1 MKSDLH
7 FKESNITF
15 LKLFVFLLISI
26 TFLFFDKDL
35 SYGNKVRDNL
45 SYLIEPVYNLANYPS
60 QISESMKTFFKTKND
75 LINENNNLKK
85 KIQIQSGII
94 QKLPSLTE
102 ENKRLKKLL
111 DSSTSVSSA
120 KILLVE
126 LIRVNLN
133 PFSNKVIINQGREK
147 NLYIGQPVID
157 STGILGQISEINETF
172 SVVTLITDPGH
183 ALLGVNTRTNK
194 RIVISGTGDNR
205 KLKAKYI
212 ALNEDVIEGDSL
224 ITSGLDNVF
233 PEGYLIGKISKI
245 KKNINQDFLDVI
257 VVPSS
262 ALSSNREVM
271 VLW

>member
-60 QISESMKTFFKTKND
+60 QISDSMKTFFKTKNE

-133 PFSNKVIINQGREK
+133 PFSNKVIINQGKEK
-147 NLYIGQPVID
+147 IY
-157 STGILGQISEINETF
+157 ILG
-172 SVVTLITDPGH
+172 
-183 ALLGVNTRTNK
+183 
-194 RIVISGTGDNR
+194 
-205 KLKAKYI
+205 
-212 ALNEDVIEGDSL
+212 SL
-224 ITSGLDNVF
+224 
-233 PEGYLIGKISKI
+233 
-245 KKNINQDFLDVI
+245 
-257 VVPSS
+257 
-262 ALSSNREVM
+262 
-271 VLW
+271 

>member
-15 LKLFVFLLISI
+15 LKLFVFLILSI
-26 TFLFFDKDL
+26 LFLFLDKDL
-35 SYGNKVRDNL
+35 DYGNKVRNNI
-45 SYLIEPVYNLANYPS
+45 SYLIQPVYNLASLPS
-60 QISESMKTFFKTKND
+60 KISDNIQIYFKNKNE
-75 LINENNNLKK
+75 LIEENNILKK

-94 QKLPSLTE
+94 QKIPSLTE
-102 ENKRLKKLL
+102 ENNRLKKLL
-111 DSSTSVSSA
+111 DSSISFNSS
-120 KILLVE
+120 KILLAE
-126 LIRVNLN
+126 LIRVNLS
-133 PFSNKVIINQGREK
+133 PFSNKIIINKGGDK
-147 NLYIGQPVID
+147 NLSVGQTVID
-157 STGILGQISEINETF
+157 STGILGQISEINQTF

-183 ALLGVNTRTNK
+183 ALLGVNTRTKK

-205 KLKAKYI
+205 KLKAMYI
-212 ALNEDVIEGDSL
+212 ALNEDVMEGDSL

-245 KKNINQDFLDVI
+245 KKDINQDFLDVSVI
-257 VVPSS
+257 PSS

>member
-1 MKSDLH
+1 
-7 FKESNITF
+7 
-15 LKLFVFLLISI
+15 
-26 TFLFFDKDL
+26 
-35 SYGNKVRDNL
+35 
-45 SYLIEPVYNLANYPS
+45 
-60 QISESMKTFFKTKND
+60 
-75 LINENNNLKK
+75 
-85 KIQIQSGII
+85 
-94 QKLPSLTE
+94 
-102 ENKRLKKLL
+102 
-111 DSSTSVSSA
+111 
-120 KILLVE
+120 LVE
-126 LIRVNLN
+126 LIKVNLN
-133 PFSNKVIINQGREK
+133 PFSNKVIINQGKEK

>member
-1 MKSDLH
+1 M
-7 FKESNITF
+7 
-15 LKLFVFLLISI
+15 
-26 TFLFFDKDL
+26 
-35 SYGNKVRDNL
+35 
-45 SYLIEPVYNLANYPS
+45 
-60 QISESMKTFFKTKND
+60 
-75 LINENNNLKK
+75 
-85 KIQIQSGII
+85 
-94 QKLPSLTE
+94 
-102 ENKRLKKLL
+102 
-111 DSSTSVSSA
+111 
-120 KILLVE
+120 
-126 LIRVNLN
+126 
-133 PFSNKVIINQGREK
+133 
-147 NLYIGQPVID
+147 
-157 STGILGQISEINETF
+157 
-172 SVVTLITDPGH
+172 ITDPGH

>member
-1 MKSDLH
+1 
-7 FKESNITF
+7 
-15 LKLFVFLLISI
+15 
-26 TFLFFDKDL
+26 
-35 SYGNKVRDNL
+35 
-45 SYLIEPVYNLANYPS
+45 
-60 QISESMKTFFKTKND
+60 MKTFFKTKND

-133 PFSNKVIINQGREK
+133 PFSNKVIINQGKEK

-194 RIVISGTGDNR
+194 RIVISGTGDN
-205 KLKAKYI
+205 L
-212 ALNEDVIEGDSL
+212 SL
-224 ITSGLDNVF
+224 IH
-233 PEGYLIGKISKI
+233 I
-245 KKNINQDFLDVI
+245 
-257 VVPSS
+257 
-262 ALSSNREVM
+262 
-271 VLW
+271 

>member
-26 TFLFFDKDL
+26 TFLFFANDL

-60 QISESMKTFFKTKND
+60 QISDSMKTFFKTKND

-111 DSSTSVSSA
+111 DSSTSVS
-120 KILLVE
+120 
-126 LIRVNLN
+126 
-133 PFSNKVIINQGREK
+133 
-147 NLYIGQPVID
+147 
-157 STGILGQISEINETF
+157 
-172 SVVTLITDPGH
+172 
-183 ALLGVNTRTNK
+183 
-194 RIVISGTGDNR
+194 
-205 KLKAKYI
+205 
-212 ALNEDVIEGDSL
+212 
-224 ITSGLDNVF
+224 
-233 PEGYLIGKISKI
+233 
-245 KKNINQDFLDVI
+245 
-257 VVPSS
+257 
-262 ALSSNREVM
+262 
-271 VLW
+271 